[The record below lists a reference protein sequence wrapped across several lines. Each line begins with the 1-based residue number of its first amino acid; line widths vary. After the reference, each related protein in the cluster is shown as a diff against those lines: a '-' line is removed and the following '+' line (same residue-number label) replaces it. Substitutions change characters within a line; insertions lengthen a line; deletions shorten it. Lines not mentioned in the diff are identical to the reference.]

1 MYIQAMD
8 TMVPHEG
15 KKAICSTEEMRQDEH
30 FEARIDDGDFI
41 EVKNW
46 MPKPYRK
53 TLISQ
58 HAHSE
63 IVGMLLKGN

>member
-1 MYIQAMD
+1 MYIQAMN

-41 EVKNW
+41 EVKKLDAQAL
-46 MPKPYRK
+46 PQDADQP
-53 TLISQ
+53 
-58 HAHSE
+58 ACA
-63 IVGMLLKGN
+63 